1 MNFTVLPTI
10 HGASKKQDRVR
21 EQIGRV
27 PRLTRQDPAVHIV
40 GQGGKQIGNWQS
52 KRNGDRTSALPHTD
66 YTGID
71 RRAVRLL
78 LRHCVCDVCA
88 HLYQSVRAGNCGGE
102 QQVTGSESE
111 FIHLC

>member
-27 PRLTRQDPAVHIV
+27 LRLTREDPAVHIA

-52 KRNGDRTSALPHTD
+52 KRNGNRTSVLPHTD

-71 RRAVRLL
+71 RCAVRLL
-78 LRHCVCDVCA
+78 LRYCVCAVCA
-88 HLYQSVRAGNCGGE
+88 HLYLSL
-102 QQVTGSESE
+102 
-111 FIHLC
+111 IHI